1 MEAYLDRILR
11 QSHGPNAYLRRRHL
25 LNKGQHMRCLMSETT
40 RNDKFFLTQ
49 DSTYATSQMLN
60 RKIHLID
67 LETVFKT
74 LCPHNPGFV
83 KGYIPLYA
91 LIMSGR
97 LYPQMLNGGI
107 SGYFYF
113 KCMDFYNKYALFYG
127 RKHLNSVTIYRA
139 PTMCWAS
146 WEAVILKIQKT
157 KNFSKCGS

>member
-1 MEAYLDRILR
+1 
-11 QSHGPNAYLRRRHL
+11 
-25 LNKGQHMRCLMSETT
+25 MSEMT
-40 RNDKFFLTQ
+40 RNDNFFLTQ

-74 LCPHNPGFV
+74 PCPHNPGFV

-107 SGYFYF
+107 LGYFYL
-113 KCMDFYNKYALFYG
+113 KCMDLHCFMGGN
-127 RKHLNSVTIYRA
+127 T
-139 PTMCWAS
+139 
-146 WEAVILKIQKT
+146 
-157 KNFSKCGS
+157 